1 MNKVVLK
8 KHLLLAVAFGFLASC
23 DSNFNEL
30 GTDIVGVDNFGFE
43 SQQYT
48 VNTTNVS
55 LGALESNNLPVNPLG
70 IYNSPVFGLTRAN
83 FVTQVQL
90 ASVNPAIDPLL
101 HPIIENVVLTIPYFN
116 TKLTAFAND
125 VAGTYKLDSIY
136 GPEIRSKFILDVYE
150 SGYFLR
156 DLNPLDQLQQA
167 YYNDQDADFNA
178 AKIGSSLNTG
188 IASQNTDFVF
198 SNLENSETTT
208 VNGTETTTRN
218 AGMKLNLSTVFF
230 KTKILEAQAGKLLNN
245 NVFKDYFRGLYFS
258 VAQIPGEEGNL
269 AMINFQG
276 GKITINYKE
285 DLSLTDATEANRV
298 SKSIVLNLTGNTV
311 SLVEQGTPAIVPD
324 SRKLVL
330 KGGANSSM
338 AVIDLFSAGELQQL
352 RDDKWLIND
361 ASLTFTIDN
370 TQTGMDAGSTKAVEP
385 NRVYLYDLN
394 NKRPIVDY
402 SLDASANSAKPKF
415 GKTLFGGIIK
425 KDATARGTTYK
436 IRLTKHVLQMVKLD
450 STNVRLGLV
459 VTEDIN
465 NVANKRLKSPV
476 LAGTIKAVPLM
487 SVVHPLGTI
496 LFGSDEADASKR
508 PRFEIYYTKPKQN

>member
-1 MNKVVLK
+1 MNKISFT
-8 KHLLLAVAFGFLASC
+8 KHLLLAFTVVFLTSC

-30 GTDIVGVDNFGFE
+30 GTDIVGIDNFGFE

-48 VNTTNVS
+48 VNTTNVD
-55 LGALESNNLPVNPLG
+55 LGPLESTNLPINPLG
-70 IYNSPVFGLTRAN
+70 IYNNPVFGLTKAN
-83 FVTQVQL
+83 FVTQVEL
-90 ASVNPAIDPLL
+90 ASVNPSIDAML
-101 HPIIENVVLTIPYFN
+101 HPAIESVILTIPYFS
-116 TKLTAFAND
+116 TQLTTFTTD
-125 VAGTYKLDSIY
+125 VPGTYKLDSIY
-136 GPEIRSKFILDVYE
+136 GPEVRSKFILNVYE

-167 YYNDQDADFNA
+167 YYTDQNGDFDT
-178 AKIGSSLNTG
+178 AKNVNKLNTG
-188 IASQNTDFVF
+188 IPNQNSEFIF
-198 SNLENSETTT
+198 SAIENSETTT
-208 VNGTETTTRN
+208 VNSVETTTRY
-218 AGMKLNLSTVFF
+218 AGMKLNLSADFF
-230 KTKILEAQAGKLLNN
+230 KTKILDASKANLLNN

-258 VAQIPGEEGNL
+258 VDQIPGESGNL
-269 AMINFQG
+269 AMINFKG

-285 DLSLTDATEANRV
+285 DKSLTDATEANRV
-298 SKSIVLNLTGNTV
+298 SKNIVLNLKGNTV
-311 SLVEQGTPAIVPD
+311 SLIEQGAPAVVPD
-324 SRKLVL
+324 NQKLVL

-338 AVIDLFSAGELQQL
+338 AVIDLFTAGELQQL

-370 TQTGMDAGSTKAVEP
+370 TQNGMAAGSTKAVEP

-394 NKRPIVDY
+394 NKRPLIDY
-402 SLDASANSAKPKF
+402 SLDASANSSNPKF
-415 GKTLFGGIIK
+415 GKKLFGGIIK
-425 KDATARGTTYK
+425 KDASARGVTYK

-465 NVANKRLKSPV
+465 NVSNKRLKTPALGGV
-476 LAGTIKAVPLM
+476 IKVVPLM

-496 LFGSDEADASKR
+496 LYGSGEADASKR